1 MNPRFCF
8 RDILKHHLPPGGW
21 VRPPGSDR
29 RRAIASAFLAA
40 AVTCVAGTSASGQFV
55 MQPTV
60 EAESIDAKVYKFL
73 PTFNLQS
80 DLLVVGTAAGDH
92 QFASLLQFDLSSLT
106 MSGADVTGATLD
118 LFSQAIGT
126 NGAGEV
132 GLYLVTSP
140 WSETGVTWNTY
151 PTFGLLIDSVTVDQV
166 GQTYLFDV
174 TSALQGWTSGAFENH
189 GFAIRMISE
198 GGNVTFA
205 DVDSSGAANA
215 PKLTVVPE
223 PSVAIA
229 ALCGMAV
236 LGSMRRRARKQ
247 G

>member
-8 RDILKHHLPPGGW
+8 RDRPKHHLPHGVWMCSPNG
-21 VRPPGSDR
+21 VR
-29 RRAIASAFLAA
+29 RRAITCAFVT
-40 AVTCVAGTSASGQFV
+40 AVVCVAGTSASGQFV
-55 MQPTV
+55 LQPAV

-106 MSGADVTGATLD
+106 MSGAEVTGATLD
-118 LFSQAIGT
+118 LFTQAIGT

-140 WSETGVTWNTY
+140 WSETGVTWNTF
-151 PTFGLLIDSVTVDQV
+151 PTFGLLIDSVTVDQA
-166 GQTYLFDV
+166 GQTYSFDV
-174 TSALQGWTSGAFENH
+174 TSALQGWTSAAFENH
-189 GFAIRMISE
+189 GFAIRMISD

-205 DVDSSGAANA
+205 DVDSSGAVNA

-229 ALCGMAV
+229 ALSGMAV
-236 LGSMRRRARKQ
+236 LGSMRTRARKQ